1 MMKIV
6 NKFLL
11 VFLLSFS
18 CLAGAQPSLS
28 ADSAKGVFP
37 QDTAI
42 LTPVST
48 QQIAAPIYFRLGRSD
63 IDPSFMG
70 NSEQIDQFVTSLRSI
85 LSNPDY
91 VISKVRVVGTASPD
105 GIRERNEELAGARA
119 RALSDLL
126 MERASLPADKIEV
139 VNGGE
144 NWQGLRAMIESSDEV
159 PDKSKMLEF
168 MDWYDGDRDRM
179 KQSMQ
184 FYNGSRAWRWMYK
197 HFFPILRTGAG
208 GASGGERLSRLSI
221 TNWQRIRDVIHDLD
235 LDEETKRAMYNM
247 LDQTASETKTGAVDV
262 VRQLR
267 ELSPDQE
274 AYTLLERQA
283 VMELLS
289 GANALSADNWAQL
302 RGLIAASDMPTKEE
316 ALHIIDN
323 VPIAQREEQLR
334 ALNGGNTFN
343 YIAEHFY
350 PRLLTSEEQTR
361 QDDGVTTTTLNAEN
375 WRKLRDMVAASDMP
389 AKAEVLSVIDS
400 ENDPAVRERKLHDL
414 NGGYPYR
421 YIQEVFF
428 PELLYDISSASK
440 ENWQLFE
447 EQVLGSDLPNKEKVL
462 EILRTRPAGAPRE
475 AAIRALDDSR
485 TWNELSRMV
494 LPELLQSTDDVEA
507 PSGTGMSF
515 TFEAS
520 PAAKAR
526 AEALRLR
533 AEREAAE
540 RAEQARLEEEQ
551 RRKAEQE
558 RLEAERA
565 RAEAEAE
572 QARREAVAQLKAQRQ
587 ESRKMTPL
595 LGIKTDLVMW
605 GGLMSGFKMGAW
617 TPNLSA
623 EVYFANQ
630 WSAQLG
636 WAYSYWDA
644 LSGSYGQFASSALD
658 LEIRWWLKNDR
669 LFRGFFAGVYGTYGD
684 YDVQDKEQ
692 PTGQTGTFFGAGIGG
707 GWLQPLSRHWSLE
720 AQVRVG
726 YRSAS
731 NELYDIETD
740 HYYLDRKQN
749 EGRFTPQLRIQ
760 FVYRFGRGQQ

>member
-1 MMKIV
+1 MKIV
-6 NKFLL
+6 NRFLL
-11 VFLLSFS
+11 VFLLSLS
-18 CLAGAQPSLS
+18 CLAEAQPSSSTEPTEGLS
-28 ADSAKGVFP
+28 SL
-37 QDTAI
+37 DTT
-42 LTPVST
+42 LQVPST
-48 QQIAAPIYFRLGRSD
+48 ARHIAAPIYFRLGRSD

-70 NSEQIDQFVTSLRSI
+70 NSEQIERFVSSLRDI

-105 GIRERNEELAGARA
+105 GARERNEELAGARA
-119 RALSDLL
+119 QALSDLL
-126 MERASLPADKIEV
+126 LQRTSIPADKIEV

-168 MDWYDGDRDRM
+168 MNRYSGDRDRM

-235 LDEETKRAMYNM
+235 LDEETKRAMYNT
-247 LDQTASETKTGAVDV
+247 LDQTASDTKTGAADV

-274 AYTLLERQA
+274 TYERLERQA
-283 VMELLS
+283 VGELLS

-302 RGLIAASDMPTKEE
+302 RGLIAASDMPGKEE
-316 ALHIIDN
+316 VLRIIDD
-323 VPIAQREEQLR
+323 VPIAQREQQLR
-334 ALNGGNTFN
+334 GLNDGNTFN
-343 YIAEHFY
+343 YVAEHFY
-350 PRLLTSEEQTR
+350 PQLLTSEEQTR
-361 QDDGVTTTTLNAEN
+361 QDDGVTTSTLNAEN
-375 WRKLRDMVAASDMP
+375 WRKLRDMVTASDMP
-389 AKAEVLSVIDS
+389 SKAEVLSVIDS
-400 ENDPAVRERKLHDL
+400 ESDPAVRERKLHDL

-447 EQVLGSDLPNKEKVL
+447 EQVLGSNLPNKEKVL
-462 EILRTRPAGAPRE
+462 EILRTSPAGAPRE

-507 PSGTGMSF
+507 PSGTGMSV

-526 AEALRLR
+526 AEELRLR

-572 QARREAVAQLKAQRQ
+572 RARREAAAQLREQRQ

-595 LGIKTDLVMW
+595 LGVKTDLVMW
-605 GGLMSGFKMGAW
+605 GSLMPGFKMGAW

-623 EVYFANQ
+623 EVYFANK
-630 WSAQLG
+630 WSVQLG
-636 WAYSYWDA
+636 WAYSHWDA
-644 LSGSYGQFASSALD
+644 LSGGYGQFSSSALD
-658 LEIRWWLKNDR
+658 LEARWWLKGDR

-684 YDVQDKEQ
+684 YDLQDKEQ
-692 PTGQTGTFFGAGIGG
+692 PTGQTGTFFGTGIGV
-707 GWLQPLSRHWSLE
+707 GWLQPLSRHWALE
-720 AQVRVG
+720 AEVRAG

-749 EGRFTPQLRIQ
+749 EGGFTPQLRIQ
-760 FVYRFGRGQQ
+760 LVYRFGRGKQ